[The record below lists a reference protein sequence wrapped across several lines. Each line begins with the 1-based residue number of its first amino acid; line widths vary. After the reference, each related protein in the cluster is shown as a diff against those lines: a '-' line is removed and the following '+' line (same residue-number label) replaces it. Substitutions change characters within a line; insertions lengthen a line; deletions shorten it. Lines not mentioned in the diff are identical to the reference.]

1 MARVESCLKLGIV
14 SFSLMFFPILFSFP
28 TDSAQALTAS
38 LGQPYHG
45 RLVEG
50 IPFPRQFEGYQLR
63 DEDRT
68 YTTPEVIGALL
79 DAVDALQAEYPSAP
93 DLYIGDFSKPGGG
106 WLNRH
111 RSHQNGRD
119 VDLGMY
125 ARDDRTLTTFIPMNE
140 ENLDAAK
147 TWCLIENI
155 IRSQRVQYIFVDKRI
170 QNVLSDYALSQGVDP
185 AYLEQLFGNTRG
197 SIIQHVRNHQDHLH
211 VRFYAPWS
219 TMAAHLD
226 PSDTQK
232 HTAVEMAQ
240 QAYLPKR
247 VNYYVKGTERNL
259 DTLARSF
266 GVDRRNLC
274 RWNQIHG
281 NEILSPGTCLVFYKR
296 GFEIE
301 PVNLAQS
308 LRPDSV
314 PETQTIRMASLRP
327 TRTLSD
333 APMSIQEP
341 PPREVRES
349 RSTRELRDSDDIREA
364 RDTGEAREAQDIRN
378 AREVREARSTRDDH
392 EVRESREV
400 RNTRDSREA
409 REDRDTR
416 DTKGMKA
423 TPPITT
429 VYTAKRGDS
438 LEQIARDNDMDVN
451 ALRALNGMKK
461 RSELRQGQRIV
472 LLNTAKQ
479 SAGADFSPSQA
490 VKYDKALKSVAPSNQ
505 FAKKG
510 EPVETIARLSGPT
523 AGASQKLDKTKG
535 SDSLPSGK
543 KIQLAKVDLSAKS
556 SMHDAPGAATGAKS
570 SKARKAEEKISAGKA
585 SGRTDPKS
593 EDLRQKTA
601 AKGGGPARL
610 AGPAKASVPKL
621 AAKASAPA
629 SSGMKAA
636 AVGKAAPQKPP
647 APKSIAAKPEATV
660 KVAGNSKAASKK

>member
-1 MARVESCLKLGIV
+1 MARVESCLKLGVV
-14 SFSLMFFPILFSFP
+14 SFSLLFFPILFTFP

-63 DEDRT
+63 DEDHT

-79 DAVDALQAEYPSAP
+79 DALDAVQAEYPSAP
-93 DLYIGDFSKPGGG
+93 DLYFGDFSKPGGG

-125 ARDDRTLTTFIPMNE
+125 AKDDRTLSTFIPMNE

-185 AYLEQLFGNTRG
+185 AYLEHLFGNVRG
-197 SIIQHVRNHQDHLH
+197 SIVQHVRNHQDHLH
-211 VRFYAPWS
+211 IRFYAPWS

-247 VNYYVKGTERNL
+247 VNYYIKGTERNL

-266 GVDRRNLC
+266 GVDRRDLC

-314 PETQTIRMASLRP
+314 PETQTIRVASLRP

-333 APMSIQEP
+333 APMGIQEP
-341 PPREVRES
+341 SPREVRET
-349 RSTRELRDSDDIREA
+349 RNTRELQDGGDIRES
-364 RDTGEAREAQDIRN
+364 RDAGEARE
-378 AREVREARSTRDDH
+378 E
-392 EVRESREV
+392 
-400 RNTRDSREA
+400 RDS
-409 REDRDTR
+409 R

-423 TPPITT
+423 APPITT
-429 VYTAKRGDS
+429 VYTAKKGDS

-461 RSELRQGQRIV
+461 RAELRQGQRIV
-472 LLNTAKQ
+472 LLNTMKQ
-479 SAGADFSPSQA
+479 SAGADSSPSQA
-490 VKYDKALKSVAPSNQ
+490 VKYDKALKSVAPSSQ
-505 FAKKG
+505 FVKKG
-510 EPVETIARLSGPT
+510 EPVENIARLSVPT
-523 AGASQKLDKTKG
+523 AGTSRKLNNIKG
-535 SDSLPSGK
+535 SHSLPSGK
-543 KIQLAKVDLSAKS
+543 KMQLAKVDLSAKT
-556 SMHDAPGAATGAKS
+556 SMSGAPGVAAGAKS

-585 SGRTDPKS
+585 TGRTNPKA

-601 AKGGGPARL
+601 AKGGAPARV
-610 AGPAKASVPKL
+610 AEPAKASVPKL
-621 AAKASAPA
+621 AAAKASAPA
-629 SSGMKAA
+629 SPGTKTA
-636 AVGKAAPQKPP
+636 AVGKAAPEKPP
-647 APKSIAAKPEATV
+647 APKSVGTKPEATV